1 MTTEAP
7 ELPSWTPPSW
17 LNSMMKVMLHTPG
30 LQRVVGQAIALL
42 SFTGRRSGTRYT
54 TPITYLRDGDEVVV
68 ITKRFRT
75 WWKNLQDEP
84 QVELRLAGTTLRG
97 RASLAV
103 GEPAG
108 LPTLVRF
115 LEHHQRDAQAYGIT
129 ITDGHVDE
137 AEARAVLPHLVII
150 TILLD

>member
-84 QVELRLAGTTLRG
+84 QVELRLAGATFAVG
-97 RASLAV
+97 RAWRSV
-103 GEPAG
+103 SPPACPRWFASWSTISATPRPTASPSPMGTSTKPRPG
-108 LPTLVRF
+108 LSSP
-115 LEHHQRDAQAYGIT
+115 IW
-129 ITDGHVDE
+129 
-137 AEARAVLPHLVII
+137 
-150 TILLD
+150 